1 MSKRIY
7 PQISEQIPDF
17 IRSNYE
23 LFEKFLKVYFE
34 YMEKQNDSDSS
45 TDSTLYKKLTNPND
59 LIQGQQEY
67 RDPDKTL
74 EPFLEYFKRDILPIS
89 VTPQGA
95 DDRFIINKIRDL
107 YLSKGTPDS
116 FKSFFRL
123 LYGKEIEVL
132 QPSEQ
137 ILDASEGT
145 YVSNDVLTFISNDSD
160 GVLNTVD
167 FNNSF
172 IEQDD
177 SEIANVVFGSKI
189 NKIGLNSVVT
199 ITTSAPFN
207 KQPDSEIIIINR
219 NDRNKYVTG
228 RVLRQIKNLTIED
241 SEIGLYN
248 VGDEITVKQN
258 NNKFVVPVRTTTS
271 GPVTS
276 VIIKNR
282 GIDYSVN
289 DTIIFTSKGYG
300 TGGSATITEVDS
312 AGRIL
317 SIDNNNV
324 RTGVLRNGY
333 LSNDFQNVN
342 VPILQG
348 GSYSQLPQVK
358 IISGA
363 GHGAEIVPF
372 SNSIG
377 RINDFNFFNKGFF
390 DSEGHVIVTMPMN
403 FNIHGETDLNE
414 GQTVRIQK
422 FEADSD
428 GFLFDSDT
436 FRFSIKFSNRN
447 FDLTDSEL
455 VKVRIPY
462 SFNFNTFQ
470 WIDSE
475 FTFRHTDS
483 DSLAHTLK
491 DILDREIKQK
501 STYKF
506 KVIDS
511 DEKGN
516 PDSETLRIFLQDPN
530 LKGLDNF
537 HFDILSR
544 YEDSDKYRSIA
555 FKKIKQ
561 TPFLGLNENVGRFKN
576 TKFLGKVASIS
587 KDKNIVKIKET
598 NIIDSDDIFPFDSD
612 LNNIEKDRYKILRLV
627 PVDKET
633 NNVTI
638 DEQFKIKN
646 VIANHQRG
654 KASVVFEGSG
664 QTSKQFLDEKG
675 FLNSLSGGVLRDN
688 FFFDIYSYV
697 IKSNLSISDWREYV
711 KNTLHPAGMNMLSS
725 LNVNSDVNSVTK
737 KSAKLE
743 NISESFKITFDRSLD
758 HSLNAAEN
766 VGAINAATSIY
777 STNAFNYYNA
787 TFENG
792 TSITADNTSLNL
804 EEGEEAEFG
813 NSFWDYEPIGFI
825 DPKSTQVL
833 DSDNSEFI
841 SERNYI
847 HSTYD
852 IKSKDSDYSNEF
864 YKYKNLN
871 RYPDQYNIV
880 IGKTQFKAGTNIFM
894 TFNSEKQ
901 NKINFIRF
909 DYTKDSDNSYVNDSE
924 ESSIFKGIVY
934 KKLKDTDSDFVK
946 QQLTKR
952 NYEYLIEHQND
963 LNNAS
968 KMDDSFSYA
977 VNGTTFFNLE
987 AFEQKW
993 NTIHRKRKNNQ
1004 GWEIQ
1009 GFSSA
1014 YVNATGV
1021 DYRYINNHYNL
1032 EPIYSKIKS
1041 SVNKEFWNTTDT
1053 IVWKN
1058 AYISPINN
1066 YDTLTNLSYIDSDSR
1081 NPNLY
1086 NNLRRD

>member
-1 MSKRIY
+1 MSKKVY
-7 PQISEQIPDF
+7 PHISEQIPNF

-23 LFEKFLKVYFE
+23 LFEKFLKVYYE
-34 YMEKQNDSDSS
+34 YMEKQNDSESLF
-45 TDSTLYKKLTNPND
+45 DSTVYKKLTNPND

-67 RDPDKTL
+67 RDPDKSL
-74 EPFLEYFKRDILPIS
+74 EALLEYFKRDILPIS
-89 VTPQGA
+89 IIPKGT
-95 DDRFIINKIRDL
+95 DDRFLINKIRDL

-116 FKSFFRL
+116 FKLFFRL
-123 LYGKEIEVL
+123 LYGKEIDVL

-145 YVSNDVLTFISNDSD
+145 YVANDVLSFLSKDSD
-160 GVLNTVD
+160 GVLNNVD

-177 SEIANVVFGSKI
+177 SEIATLVFGSKI
-189 NKIGLNSVVT
+189 DKIGLNSVVT

-207 KQPDSEIIIINR
+207 KQPGDEILIINR
-219 NDRNKYVTG
+219 NDRSKYVTG
-228 RVLRQIKNLTIED
+228 TVLRQIKDLSILD
-241 SEIGLYN
+241 SKIGLYN
-248 VGDEITVKQN
+248 IGDEIHVEQN
-258 NNKFVVPVRTTTS
+258 NNNFTVPVRSITS

-289 DTIIFTSKGYG
+289 DTIVFTSKGFG

-317 SIDNNNV
+317 SVDNNNA
-324 RTGVLRNGY
+324 RTGILRNGY

-342 VPILQG
+342 IPILQG
-348 GSYSQLPQVK
+348 GNYSQLPQVK

-377 RINDFNFFNKGFF
+377 RINGYNFFNKGFF
-390 DSEGHVIVTMPMN
+390 DSENHIEVTIPMN
-403 FNIHGETDLNE
+403 INIHDETNLNE
-414 GQTVRIQK
+414 GQIVRVQK

-447 FDLTDSEL
+447 FNASDSEL

-475 FTFRHTDS
+475 FTFKHTDS

-491 DILDREIKQK
+491 DILDREIKSN

-516 PDSETLRIFLQDPN
+516 PDSETLRIFLQNPS

-537 HFDILSR
+537 HFDLLSR
-544 YEDSDKYRSIA
+544 YEDSDKYRSIS

-576 TKFLGKVASIS
+576 TKFIGKVTSIS
-587 KDKNIVKIKET
+587 KDKNIVKINKT
-598 NIIDSDDIFPFDSD
+598 LPINAGDTFPFDSD
-612 LNNIEKDRYKILRLV
+612 LNNLEKERYRVLRLV
-627 PVDKET
+627 PAVNISDNSIE
-633 NNVTI
+633 NDN
-638 DEQFKIKN
+638 FKFKN
-646 VIANHQRG
+646 IIANHQRA

-675 FLNSLSGGVLRDN
+675 FLNSLSGGVIRDN
-688 FFFDIYSYV
+688 FFYDVYSYV
-697 IKSNLSISDWREYV
+697 IKSDLSIGDWREYV
-711 KNTLHPAGMNMLSS
+711 KNTLHPAGMNLLSS
-725 LNVNSDVNSVTK
+725 LNVDSNVNSVTK
-737 KSAKLE
+737 KSAKVQ

-758 HSLNAAEN
+758 HSVNAAEN
-766 VGAINAATSIY
+766 KSSINAATSIY
-777 STNAFNYYNA
+777 ASNAFNYYNA
-787 TFENG
+787 SFENG

-804 EEGEEAEFG
+804 EEAEEAEFG
-813 NSFWDYEPIGFI
+813 NAFWDYEPIGLI
-825 DPKSTQVL
+825 DSKSTQL
-833 DSDNSEFI
+833 KDSENSEFI
-841 SERNYI
+841 SERDYI
-847 HSTYD
+847 NTTYD
-852 IKSKDSDYSNEF
+852 IKPNDSEYSQDF

-880 IGKTQFKAGTNIFM
+880 IGETQFKAGENIYMMFD
-894 TFNSEKQ
+894 SEKQ
-901 NKINFIRF
+901 NRINFIRF
-909 DYTKDSDNSYVNDSE
+909 DYTKDSDNSYINDSE

-934 KKLKDTDSDFVK
+934 KKLQDTDSDYIK
-946 QQLTKR
+946 QELTKR

-963 LNNAS
+963 LNNAT
-968 KMDDSFSYA
+968 KLDDSFSYA
-977 VNGTTFFNLE
+977 VNGTTFYNIE

-993 NTIHRKRKNNQ
+993 NNIHRKRKNNQ

-1009 GFSSA
+1009 GYSSA

-1021 DYRYINNHYNL
+1021 DYRYINNHLNFVPL
-1032 EPIYSKIKS
+1032 YSKVKS
-1041 SVNKEFWNTTDT
+1041 PINKEFWNTTDT
-1053 IVWKN
+1053 IVWQN
-1058 AYISPINN
+1058 TYINPLNSK
-1066 YDTLTNLSYIDSDSR
+1066 LTNLNYVDSDSR

-1086 NNLRRD
+1086 NSSRKD